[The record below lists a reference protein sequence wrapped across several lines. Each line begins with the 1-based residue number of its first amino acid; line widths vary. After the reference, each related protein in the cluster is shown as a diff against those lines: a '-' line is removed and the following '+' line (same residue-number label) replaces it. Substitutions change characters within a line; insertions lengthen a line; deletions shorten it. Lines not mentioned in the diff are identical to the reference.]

1 MLTGV
6 SSVLA
11 LTLLIPTANADT
23 LSELQQEQKKV
34 EQKQNELN
42 SGISDKSNEMN
53 QNQTTLESIKAK
65 IREMENQIQDYLS
78 KINRGQGES
87 RQTTEEIGQ
96 LQKSTEGLE

>member
-23 LSELQQEQKKV
+23 LSELQQEQQKV

-42 SGISDKSNEMN
+42 SGISEKSNEMN
-53 QNQTTLESIKAK
+53 QNQSTLESIMAK
-65 IREMENQIQDYLS
+65 I
-78 KINRGQGES
+78 
-87 RQTTEEIGQ
+87 
-96 LQKSTEGLE
+96 